1 MNNDFSFD
9 SYLAIPRLSG
19 LALAPD
25 GKRLAVSVARPAP
38 DGKKMASALWE
49 VDPTGQRPARRLTR
63 SAPGESAGTFLRDG
77 SLLFTS
83 NRQDPER
90 TGDDE
95 PDEVSSIWLLP
106 AHGGEARLLIA
117 PPGGVDAVK
126 AARSADVIAFTA
138 AVHPATSDFTA
149 DGEREKARK
158 DAGVQAQLFESFPIR
173 RWDHYLGP
181 RERHLFAADLP
192 ASDLR
197 IADARDLTPQARHG
211 LIETGFDVS
220 PDGTTVA
227 VGWERTDDLTKLHA
241 DLVAIDRAS
250 GAHRALTPSDGWYD
264 GVAISPDGRRVA
276 CTRSSLGSPE
286 DPTDTTLWLIDLA
299 SAEGRDLTPDLDAWP
314 HAPVWSADGEAI
326 FFIADTHGVSAAY
339 RLELSSGTVTLLS
352 SAASFD
358 SLCPSPDGDTVYAMA
373 AGPAQPPAI
382 VALDAREAGH
392 EPRQIPFVAELDD
405 LELPGRVERISATAA
420 DGVRVE
426 SWLVLPKGASA
437 PAPLVV
443 FVHGGPLSS
452 WQGWSWRW
460 NPQLVA
466 ARGYA
471 VLLPD
476 PALSTGYGQDFIRRG
491 WGRWGAE
498 PYSDVMAAVDGAL
511 QRDDLD
517 SKRTALMGGSF
528 GGYMANW
535 VAGQTDRFRAIVTHA
550 SLWELR
556 GFHGTTDLGPEWE
569 HEFGDPYA
577 DPSRYEEHSPSRLL
591 AKIRTPMLV
600 VHGELDHRVPI
611 SEGLR
616 LWTDLQRQGVESKFL
631 YFPDE
636 NHWVLKPQNAR
647 LWYATVLAFLDQH
660 VLGKDFVRPDL
671 L

>member
-1 MNNDFSFD
+1 MNDFTFD
-9 SYLAIPRLSG
+9 TYLAIPRLS
-19 LALAPD
+19 ALSLSPD
-25 GKRLAVSVARPAP
+25 GKRLVVSVARPAP

-49 VDPTGQRPARRLTR
+49 VDPSGERAARRLTR
-63 SAPGESAGTFLRDG
+63 SAPGESSGIFLRDG
-77 SLLFTS
+77 SILFTS
-83 NRQDPER
+83 SRPDPER
-90 TGDDE
+90 TGDE
-95 PDEVSSIWLLP
+95 KPDEVNSLWLLP
-106 AHGGEARLLIA
+106 ADGGEARLLVA

-126 AARSADVIAFTA
+126 AARSANVIAFTA
-138 AVHPATSDFTA
+138 AVHPGSGDFAA

-181 RERHLFAADLP
+181 RERHLFAAELP
-192 ASDLR
+192 AGEAR
-197 IADARDLTPQARHG
+197 IDGARDLTPHARQG
-211 LIETGFDVS
+211 LLETGFDVS
-220 PDGTTVA
+220 PDGATVA
-227 VGWERTDDLTKLHA
+227 IGWERTDDLTNLHV
-241 DLVAIDRAS
+241 DVVAIDRAS
-250 GAHRALTPSDGWYD
+250 GEHRVLTAPDGWYD
-264 GVAISPDGRRVA
+264 GVAISPDGQQLA
-276 CTRSSLGSPE
+276 CTRSALGSPE
-286 DPTDTTLWLIDLA
+286 EATDTTLWLIDLA
-299 SAEGRDLTPDLDAWP
+299 SGDGRDVTPDLDVWP
-314 HAPVWSADGEAI
+314 HAPAWSPDGGAI

-339 RLELSSGTVTLLS
+339 RLELATGSVTLLS

-358 SLCPSPDGDTVYAMA
+358 SLCPSPDGGTLYAMA

-382 VALDAREAGH
+382 VALDAHTAGQ
-392 EPRQIPFVAELDD
+392 EPRRIPFLPELDK
-405 LELPGRVERISATAA
+405 LELPGTVERITATAA
-420 DGVRVE
+420 DGTTVE
-426 SWLVLPKGASA
+426 SWLVLPKDGAT

-452 WQGWSWRW
+452 WQGWAWRW
-460 NPQLVA
+460 NPQLLA

-498 PYSDVMAAVDGAL
+498 PYTDVIAAVDGAL
-511 QRDDLD
+511 ERKDLD
-517 SKRTALMGGSF
+517 PQRTALMGGSF

-569 HEFGDPYA
+569 REFGDPYA
-577 DPSRYEEHSPSRLL
+577 DSSRYEEHSPSRML

-616 LWTDLQRQGVESKFL
+616 LWTDLRRQGVESKFL

-647 LWYATVLAFLDQH
+647 IWYATVLAFLDEH
-660 VLGKDFVRPDL
+660 VLGKEFVRPDL

>member
-1 MNNDFSFD
+1 MNDFNFD
-9 SYLAIPRLSG
+9 TYLAIPRLSG
-19 LALAPD
+19 LVLSPD
-25 GKRLAVSVARPAP
+25 GKRLVVSVARPAP

-49 VDPTGQRPARRLTR
+49 VDPSGERPARRLTR
-63 SAPGESAGTFLRDG
+63 SAPGESAGSFLRDG
-77 SLLFTS
+77 SILFTS
-83 NRQDPER
+83 SRPDPEH
-90 TGDDE
+90 TGDDK
-95 PDEVSSIWLLP
+95 PDEVGSIWLLP
-106 AHGGEARLLIA
+106 ADGGEARLLIA

-138 AVHPATSDFTA
+138 AVHPESGDFAA
-149 DGEREKARK
+149 DGDRQKARK

-192 ASDLR
+192 EG
-197 IADARDLTPQARHG
+197 DARIDGAKDLTPQARHG
-211 LIETGFDVS
+211 LLETGFDLS

-227 VGWERTDDLTKLHA
+227 IGWERTEDLTDLHV
-241 DLVAIDRAS
+241 DIVAIERAS
-250 GAHRALTPSDGWYD
+250 GAHRVLTAPDGWYD
-264 GVAISPDGRRVA
+264 GVAISPDGRQVA
-276 CTRSSLGSPE
+276 CTRSTPGSPE
-286 DPTDTTLWLIDLA
+286 EPTDTTLWLIDLA
-299 SAEGRDLTPDLDAWP
+299 SGQGRELTPDLDIWP
-314 HAPVWSADGEAI
+314 HAPVWSQDGAAI
-326 FFIADTHGVSAAY
+326 FFIADTHGASATY
-339 RLELSSGTVTLLS
+339 RLELSTGAVTLLS
-352 SAASFD
+352 SAASFE
-358 SLCPSPDGDTVYAMA
+358 SLCPSPDGGTLYAMA
-373 AGPAQPPAI
+373 AGPAQPPTI
-382 VALDAREAGH
+382 VALDARAAGQ
-392 EPRQIPFVAELDD
+392 EPRPIPFLPELDE

-420 DGVRVE
+420 DGAKVE
-426 SWLVLPKGASA
+426 SWLVLPNDGAT

-460 NPQLVA
+460 NPQLLA

-498 PYSDVMAAVDGAL
+498 PYSDAMAAVDAAL
-511 QRDDLD
+511 ARDDLD
-517 SKRTALMGGSF
+517 PQRTALMGGSF

-569 HEFGDPYA
+569 REFGDPYA
-577 DPSRYEEHSPSRLL
+577 DPSRYEEHSPSRML
-591 AKIRTPMLV
+591 ANIRTPMLV

-611 SEGLR
+611 SEALR

-647 LWYATVLAFLDQH
+647 IWYATVLAFLDEQ
-660 VLGKDFVRPDL
+660 VLGKDFVRPEL

>member
-1 MNNDFSFD
+1 MTDFNFD
-9 SYLAIPRLSG
+9 AYLAIPRLSG
-19 LALAPD
+19 LTLSPD
-25 GKRLAVSVARPAP
+25 GKRLVVSVARPAP

-49 VDPTGQRPARRLTR
+49 VDPSGRRPARRLTR
-63 SAPGESAGTFLRDG
+63 SAPGESAGSFMQDG

-83 NRQDPER
+83 SRPDPER
-90 TGDDE
+90 TGDEKED
-95 PDEVSSIWLLP
+95 DVSSLWLLP
-106 AHGGEARLLIA
+106 PDGGEARLLAA
-117 PPGGVDAVK
+117 PPGGADAVK

-138 AVHPATSDFTA
+138 AVHPGSDDFAA

-181 RERHLFAADLP
+181 RERHLFAAELP
-192 ASDLR
+192 ASEAR
-197 IADARDLTPQARHG
+197 IDGPKDLTPEARQG
-211 LIETGFDVS
+211 LLETGFDIA
-220 PDGTTVA
+220 PDGATIA
-227 VGWERTDDLTKLHA
+227 IGWERTDDLSSLRT

-250 GAHRALTPSDGWYD
+250 GVHRVLTAPDGWYD
-264 GVAISPDGRRVA
+264 GAAFSPDGQQLA
-276 CTRSSLGSPE
+276 CTRSALGSPE
-286 DPTDTTLWLIDLA
+286 EPTDTTLWLIDLA
-299 SAEGRDLTPDLDAWP
+299 SGEGRDLTPDLDLWP
-314 HAPVWSADGEAI
+314 HAPVWSADGAAL
-326 FFIADTHGVSAAY
+326 FLIADRHGVSAAY
-339 RLELSSGTVTLLS
+339 RFELSTAALTLLS
-352 SAASFD
+352 SAESFD
-358 SLCPSPDGDTVYAMA
+358 SLSPSPEGETLYAMA
-373 AGPAQPPAI
+373 AGPARPPSI
-382 VALDAREAGH
+382 VALDARAAGQA
-392 EPRQIPFVAELDD
+392 PRVVRSLPELDE
-405 LELPGRVERISATAA
+405 LELPATAERISATAG
-420 DGVRVE
+420 DGATIE
-426 SWLVLPKGASA
+426 SWLVLPKDRTG

-460 NPQLVA
+460 NPQLLA

-498 PYSDVMAAVDGAL
+498 PYTDVMAAVEGAL
-511 QRDDLD
+511 EREDLD
-517 SKRTALMGGSF
+517 RQRTALMGGSF

-569 HEFGDPYA
+569 REFGDPYA
-577 DPSRYEEHSPSRLL
+577 DPSRYEEHSPSRML
-591 AKIRTPMLV
+591 ASIRTPMLV

-616 LWTDLQRQGVESKFL
+616 LWTDLQRHGIDSKFL

-647 LWYATVLAFLDQH
+647 IWYATVLAFLDEH
-660 VLGKDFVRPDL
+660 VLGKEFARPDL